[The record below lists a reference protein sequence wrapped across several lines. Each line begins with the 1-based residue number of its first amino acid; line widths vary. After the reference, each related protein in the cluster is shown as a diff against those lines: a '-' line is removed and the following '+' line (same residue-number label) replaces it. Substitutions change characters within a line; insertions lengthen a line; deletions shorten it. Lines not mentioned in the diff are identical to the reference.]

1 MSAGAGAGIVA
12 GPMPTPAVMTQA
24 SCALITGAA
33 GALGRAAVAAF
44 AARGDRLVLVDRDR
58 AALVAAFPHLADDG
72 RSLLVGADVTDA
84 EAMAEVA
91 GAAARHGAVPDVLVH
106 IAGGFEMGP
115 AVHELDRDSWQRM
128 LDLNAWSL
136 VACARAFVPPM
147 LAAGRGRIVA
157 VSARSAAHGEAHK
170 GAYIAAKSALQ
181 RLVETL
187 SLEVRERGIAVNSVA
202 PSVIDTP
209 ANRQAMPDADPGRW
223 VGPATLAQ
231 CLLFLASEAGGA
243 IHGQHLVVSGRS

>member
-1 MSAGAGAGIVA
+1 
-12 GPMPTPAVMTQA
+12 MTRS

-44 AARGDRLVLVDRDR
+44 AARGDRLLLVDRDR
-58 AALVAAFPHLADDG
+58 AALVAAFPDLAADG
-72 RSLLVGADVTDA
+72 RSLLLAADVTDA
-84 EAMAEVA
+84 GAMAQVA
-91 GAAARHGAVPDVLVH
+91 ATAAGSGAVPDVLVH
-106 IAGGFEMGP
+106 VAGGFEMGP

-136 VACARAFVPPM
+136 VACARAVVPAM

-157 VSARSAAHGEAHK
+157 VSARSAGHGEAHK

-187 SLEVRERGIAVNSVA
+187 SLEVREHGIAVNSVA

-209 ANRQAMPDADPGRW
+209 ANRQAMPDADPARW
-223 VGPATLAQ
+223 VHPDTLAQ
-231 CLLFLASEAGGA
+231 CLLFLASEPGGA
-243 IHGQHLVVSGRS
+243 IHGQHLVVSGLS

>member
-1 MSAGAGAGIVA
+1 MSAGAGAGIVT
-12 GPMPTPAVMTQA
+12 GPTPEPAAMTQA

-58 AALVAAFPHLADDG
+58 AALVAAFPDLAGDG
-72 RSLLVGADVTDA
+72 RSLLFGADVTDA
-84 EAMAEVA
+84 AEMTRVA
-91 GAAARHGAVPDVLVH
+91 AEAARDGAVPELLVH
-106 IAGGFEMGP
+106 VAGGFEMGP

-136 VACARAFVPPM
+136 VACARAFVPAM

-157 VSARSAAHGEAHK
+157 VSARAAAHGEAHK

-187 SLEVRERGIAVNSVA
+187 SLELRERGIAVNSVA
-202 PSVIDTP
+202 PSVIDTA
-209 ANRQAMPDADPGRW
+209 ANRAAMPGADPGRW
-223 VGPATLAQ
+223 VRPDTLAQ
-231 CLLFLASEAGGA
+231 CLVFLASPAGGA
-243 IHGQHLVVSGRS
+243 IHGQHLVVSGLS

>member
-1 MSAGAGAGIVA
+1 MSHAHCV
-12 GPMPTPAVMTQA
+12 
-24 SCALITGAA
+24 LITGAA

-58 AALVAAFPHLADDG
+58 ADLVSAFPDLADDG
-72 RSLLVGADVTDA
+72 RSLLLAGDVTDA
-84 EAMAEVA
+84 DAMLHLVGSAA
-91 GAAARHGAVPDVLVH
+91 LQGALPDVLVH

-115 AVHELDRDSWQRM
+115 AVHELDRASWQRM
-128 LDLNAWSL
+128 MDINAWSL
-136 VACARAFVPPM
+136 VACARAVVPSM
-147 LAAGRGRIVA
+147 LAAGHGRVVA
-157 VSARSAAHGEAHK
+157 VSARSAGHGEANK

-209 ANRQAMPDADPGRW
+209 ANRAAMPDADPARW
-223 VGPATLAQ
+223 VSPGTLAQ
-231 CLLFLASEAGGA
+231 CLLFLASDAGGA
-243 IHGQHLVVSGRS
+243 IHGQHLVVSGLS